1 MNRKGDVEMNVLVV
15 DDEKLARDE
24 MRFLLEG
31 DAEIEQIFE
40 ASSGAEALRLI
51 DEKDI
56 DLVFLDIQ
64 MPQMDGFQVVQEL
77 LKREQT
83 PLIIFAT
90 AYDNYAI
97 KAFEVNALDYLLKPV
112 EKDRLTKAL
121 ERAKAAMGEKKG
133 FLEKLKR
140 LTRSIKIAGKFL
152 SRVALRRGEEFVLVD
167 VSEIAL
173 FQKSGNRIMAFTING
188 SFEANYK
195 ELDELEGE
203 LDPVIFLR
211 LGNELLVNVE
221 RIESIVPWSGGN
233 YMMRLND
240 LNHTEVRLTK
250 SQAKLLKSKVEGI

>member
-1 MNRKGDVEMNVLVV
+1 MNVLIV

-31 DAEIEQIFE
+31 EGDIDQIFE
-40 ASSGAEALRLI
+40 AGSGLEALRLI

-77 LKREQT
+77 IKRDQT

-112 EKDRLTKAL
+112 EKDRLTRAL
-121 ERAKAAMGEKKG
+121 ERAKAARGEKKG
-133 FLEKLKR
+133 FLEKLRK
-140 LTRSIKIAGKFL
+140 LTRSIKVTGKFL

-167 VSEIAL
+167 VTEIAL
-173 FQKSGNRIMAFTING
+173 FQKSGNRIFAFTVQG
-188 SFEANYK
+188 KFEANYR

-203 LDPVIFLR
+203 LDPVLFLR

-221 RIESIVPWSGGN
+221 RIQSIVPWAGGN
-233 YMMRLND
+233 YMMRLDDFGN
-240 LNHTEVRLTK
+240 TEIRLSK

>member
-1 MNRKGDVEMNVLVV
+1 M
-15 DDEKLARDE
+15 
-24 MRFLLEG
+24 
-31 DAEIEQIFE
+31 
-40 ASSGAEALRLI
+40 
-51 DEKDI
+51 
-56 DLVFLDIQ
+56 
-64 MPQMDGFQVVQEL
+64 
-77 LKREQT
+77 
-83 PLIIFAT
+83 
-90 AYDNYAI
+90 
-97 KAFEVNALDYLLKPV
+97 
-112 EKDRLTKAL
+112 
-121 ERAKAAMGEKKG
+121 
-133 FLEKLKR
+133 
-140 LTRSIKIAGKFL
+140 